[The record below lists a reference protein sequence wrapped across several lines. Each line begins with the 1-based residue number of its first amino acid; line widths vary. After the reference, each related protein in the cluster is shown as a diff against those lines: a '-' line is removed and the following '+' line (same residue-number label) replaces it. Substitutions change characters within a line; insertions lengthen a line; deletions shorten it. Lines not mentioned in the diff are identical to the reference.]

1 MIELIGFEKE
11 YSDLLKRYKSNN
23 LPNSI
28 LIHGL
33 SGIGKRT
40 FLNKL
45 VKNILNIE
53 FKDSNLN
60 HHLNLFKNNTH
71 PNIKIIEKEND
82 SKTGKIKSNITID
95 QIRRLKTFL
104 NSTTTIQNS
113 SKIVIVDSADYLNI
127 SSANSMLK
135 ILEEP
140 KENSYIFLISNQ
152 ISLLL
157 PTIRSRCL
165 KIKFN
170 THNLSNFTNIIKDK
184 IDEISN
190 EEINFYFELTYGSP
204 GTTILYY
211 NNDFLDIFQLSIKC
225 LLSSDLD
232 DNKINLSNILS
243 KLSNDEFNNYLS
255 MLKFI
260 LIFANRLKLNRDYK
274 SLVNIPNYLELES
287 LSANLTKKNLIDR
300 FDYLTNKQKELFSLN
315 LDKKI
320 FILNF
325 LTPIK

>member
-53 FKDSNLN
+53 FKDNN
-60 HHLNLFKNNTH
+60 VDHHLNLFKNNTH
-71 PNIKIIEKEND
+71 PNIKIIEKEID
-82 SKTGKIKSNITID
+82 SKTGKIKSNITIE

-140 KENSYIFLISNQ
+140 KENTYIFLISNQ

-170 THNLSNFTNIIKDK
+170 THNLTNFTNIIKDN

-225 LLSSDLD
+225 LLSNDLD
-232 DNKINLSNILS
+232 DDKINLSNILS
-243 KLSNDEFNNYLS
+243 KLTNDEFNNYLS

-260 LIFANRLKLNRDYK
+260 LIVANKLKVNRDDK
-274 SLVNIPNYLELES
+274 SLVNMPNYLELES
-287 LSANLTKKNLIDR
+287 LSTNLTKKNLIDR
-300 FDYLTNKQKELFSLN
+300 FDYLTNNQKELFSLN

-325 LTPIK
+325 LTQ

>member
-45 VKNILNIE
+45 VKNIINIE
-53 FKDSNLN
+53 FKDNN
-60 HHLNLFKNNTH
+60 VDHHLNLFKNNTH
-71 PNIKIIEKEND
+71 PNIKIIEKEID

-104 NSTTTIQNS
+104 NSTSIIQNS

-127 SSANSMLK
+127 NSANSMLK

-140 KENSYIFLISNQ
+140 KENTYIFLLSNQ

-170 THNLSNFTNIIKDK
+170 THNLTNFTNIIKDN

-225 LLSSDLD
+225 LLSNDLD
-232 DNKINLSNILS
+232 DDKINLSNILS
-243 KLSNDEFNNYLS
+243 KLTNDEFNNYLS

-260 LIFANRLKLNRDYK
+260 LIVANKLKVNRDDK
-274 SLVNIPNYLELES
+274 SLVNMPNYLELES

-300 FDYLTNKQKELFSLN
+300 FDYLTNNQKELFSLN

-325 LTPIK
+325 LTQ

>member
-45 VKNILNIE
+45 VKNIINIE
-53 FKDSNLN
+53 FKDSNLD

-71 PNIKIIEKEND
+71 PNIKIIEKEID
-82 SKTGKIKSNITID
+82 SKTGKIKTNITID

-104 NSTTTIQNS
+104 NSTSIIQNS
-113 SKIVIVDSADYLNI
+113 SKIVIIDSADYLNI

-140 KENSYIFLISNQ
+140 KENTYIFLISNQ

-170 THNLSNFTNIIKDK
+170 THNLTNFTNIIKDN

-225 LLSSDLD
+225 LLSNDLD
-232 DNKINLSNILS
+232 DDKINLSNILS
-243 KLSNDEFNNYLS
+243 KLTNDEFNNYLS

-260 LIFANRLKLNRDYK
+260 LIVANKLKVNRDDK
-274 SLVNIPNYLELES
+274 SLVNMPNYLELES
-287 LSANLTKKNLIDR
+287 LSTNLTKKNLIDR
-300 FDYLTNKQKELFSLN
+300 FDYLTNNQKELFSLN

-325 LTPIK
+325 LTQ

>member
-11 YSDLLKRYKSNN
+11 YNDLLKRYKSNN

-53 FKDSNLN
+53 FKDNNLD

-71 PNIKIIEKEND
+71 PNIKIIEKEID

-104 NSTTTIQNS
+104 NSTSIMQNS

-135 ILEEP
+135 ILEESN
-140 KENSYIFLISNQ
+140 ESTYIFLISNQ

-170 THNLSNFTNIIKDK
+170 AHNLTNFTKIIKNNIDK
-184 IDEISN
+184 ISN

-204 GTTILYY
+204 GTAILYY

-225 LLSSDLD
+225 LLSNDLD
-232 DNKINLSNILS
+232 DDKINLSNILS
-243 KLSNDEFNNYLS
+243 KLTNDEFNNYLS

-260 LIFANRLKLNRDYK
+260 LIVANKLKVNRDDK
-274 SLVNIPNYLELES
+274 SLVNMPNYLELES
-287 LSANLTKKNLIDR
+287 LSTNLTKKNLIDR
-300 FDYLTNKQKELFSLN
+300 FDYLTNNQKELFTLN

-325 LTPIK
+325 LTQ

>member
-11 YSDLLKRYKSNN
+11 FSDLLKRYKSNN

-33 SGIGKRT
+33 NGIGKRT

-45 VKNILNIE
+45 VKNIINIE
-53 FKDSNLN
+53 FKDSNLD

-71 PNIKIIEKEND
+71 PNIKIIEKEID

-104 NSTTTIQNS
+104 NSTITIQNS

-127 SSANSMLK
+127 SSSNSMLK

-140 KENSYIFLISNQ
+140 KENTYIFLISNQ

-170 THNLSNFTNIIKDK
+170 THNLTNFTNIIKDN
-184 IDEISN
+184 INEISN

-204 GTTILYY
+204 GNTILYY

-225 LLSSDLD
+225 LLSNDLD
-232 DNKINLSNILS
+232 DDKINLSNILS
-243 KLSNDEFNNYLS
+243 KLTNDEFNNYLS

-260 LIFANRLKLNRDYK
+260 LILANKLKVNRDDK
-274 SLVNIPNYLELES
+274 SLINMPNYLQLES
-287 LSANLTKKNLIDR
+287 LSTNLTKKNLIDR
-300 FDYLTNKQKELFSLN
+300 FDYLTNNQKELLSLN

-325 LTPIK
+325 LTQ

>member
-28 LIHGL
+28 IIHGL

-45 VKNILNIE
+45 VKNIINIE
-53 FKDSNLN
+53 FKDSNLE

-71 PNIKIIEKEND
+71 PNIKIIEKEID
-82 SKTGKIKSNITID
+82 SKTGKIKSNITIE

-140 KENSYIFLISNQ
+140 KENTYIFLISNQ

-170 THNLSNFTNIIKDK
+170 THNLTNFTDIINDN

-225 LLSSDLD
+225 LLSNDLD
-232 DNKINLSNILS
+232 DHKINLSNILS
-243 KLSNDEFNNYLS
+243 KLTNDEFNNYLS

-260 LIFANRLKLNRDYK
+260 LIVANKLKVNRDDK
-274 SLVNIPNYLELES
+274 SLINMPNYLELES
-287 LSANLTKKNLIDR
+287 LSTNLTKKNLIDR
-300 FDYLTNKQKELFSLN
+300 FDYLTNNQKELFSLN

-325 LTPIK
+325 LTQ

>member
-11 YSDLLKRYKSNN
+11 YSDLLHRYKSNN

-53 FKDSNLN
+53 FKDSNLD

-71 PNIKIIEKEND
+71 PNIKIIEKETD
-82 SKTGKIKSNITID
+82 SKTGKIKNNITID
-95 QIRRLKTFL
+95 QIRKLKTFL
-104 NSTTTIQNS
+104 NSTSIIQNS
-113 SKIVIVDSADYLNI
+113 SKIVIIDSADYLNI

-140 KENSYIFLISNQ
+140 KENTYIFLISNQ

-170 THNLSNFTNIIKDK
+170 THNLTNFTNIIKDN

-225 LLSSDLD
+225 LLSNELD
-232 DNKINLSNILS
+232 DNKINLSNLLS
-243 KLSNDEFNNYLS
+243 KLTNDEFNNYLS

-260 LIFANRLKLNRDYK
+260 LIVANRLKINRDDK
-274 SLVNIPNYLELES
+274 SLVNMPNYLELEL

-300 FDYLTNKQKELFSLN
+300 FYYLTNNQKELFSLN
-315 LDKKI
+315 LDKKL

-325 LTPIK
+325 LTQ

>member
-11 YSDLLKRYKSNN
+11 YIDLLNRYEKNN

-53 FKDSNLN
+53 FKDNNLD

-71 PNIKIIEKEND
+71 PNIKIIEKEID

-104 NSTTTIQNS
+104 NSTSIIQNS
-113 SKIVIVDSADYLNI
+113 SKIVIIDSADYLNI

-140 KENSYIFLISNQ
+140 KENTYIFLISNQ

-170 THNLSNFTNIIKDK
+170 THNLTNFTKIIKNN

-225 LLSSDLD
+225 LLSNDLD
-232 DNKINLSNILS
+232 DDKINLSNILS
-243 KLSNDEFNNYLS
+243 KLTNDEFNNYLS

-260 LIFANRLKLNRDYK
+260 LIVANKLKVNRDDK
-274 SLVNIPNYLELES
+274 SLINIPNYLELES
-287 LSANLTKKNLIDR
+287 LSTNLTKKNLIDR
-300 FDYLTNKQKELFSLN
+300 FDYLTNNQKELFSLN

-325 LTPIK
+325 LTQ

>member
-53 FKDSNLN
+53 FKDSNLD

-71 PNIKIIEKEND
+71 PNIKIIEKEID

-104 NSTTTIQNS
+104 NSTSIIQNS
-113 SKIVIVDSADYLNI
+113 SKIVIIDSADYLNI

-140 KENSYIFLISNQ
+140 KENTYIFLISNQ

-170 THNLSNFTNIIKDK
+170 THNLTNFTNIIKDN

-225 LLSSDLD
+225 LLSNDLD
-232 DNKINLSNILS
+232 DDKINLSNILS
-243 KLSNDEFNNYLS
+243 KLTNDEFNNYLS

-260 LIFANRLKLNRDYK
+260 LIVANKLKVNRDDK
-274 SLVNIPNYLELES
+274 SLVNMPNYLELES
-287 LSANLTKKNLIDR
+287 LSANLTQKNLIDR
-300 FDYLTNKQKELFSLN
+300 FDYLTNNQKELFSLN

-325 LTPIK
+325 LTQ

>member
-11 YSDLLKRYKSNN
+11 YNDLLNRYESNN

-45 VKNILNIE
+45 VKNIINIE
-53 FKDSNLN
+53 FKDNN
-60 HHLNLFKNNTH
+60 VDHHLNLFKNNTH
-71 PNIKIIEKEND
+71 PNIKIIEKEID
-82 SKTGKIKSNITID
+82 SKTGKIKTNITID

-104 NSTTTIQNS
+104 NSTSIIQNS
-113 SKIVIVDSADYLNI
+113 SKIVIIDSADYLNI

-140 KENSYIFLISNQ
+140 KENTYIFLISNQ

-170 THNLSNFTNIIKDK
+170 THNLTNFTNIIKDN

-225 LLSSDLD
+225 LLSNDLD
-232 DNKINLSNILS
+232 DDKINLSNILS
-243 KLSNDEFNNYLS
+243 KLTNDEFNNYLS

-260 LIFANRLKLNRDYK
+260 LIVANKLKVNRDDK
-274 SLVNIPNYLELES
+274 SLINIPNYLELES
-287 LSANLTKKNLIDR
+287 LSTNLTKKNLIDR
-300 FDYLTNKQKELFSLN
+300 FDYLTNNQKELFSLN

-325 LTPIK
+325 LTQ

>member
-1 MIELIGFEKE
+1 MVKLIGFEKE
-11 YSDLLKRYKSNN
+11 YSDLVNRYKSNN

-53 FKDSNLN
+53 FKDNNLD

-71 PNIKIIEKEND
+71 PNIKIIEKEID

-104 NSTTTIQNS
+104 NSTSIMQNS

-127 SSANSMLK
+127 NSANSMLK

-140 KENSYIFLISNQ
+140 KENTYIFLISNQ

-170 THNLSNFTNIIKDK
+170 THHLTNFTNIIKDQ

-225 LLSSDLD
+225 LLSNDLD
-232 DNKINLSNILS
+232 DDKINLSNTLS
-243 KLSNDEFNNYLS
+243 KLNNDEFNNYLS

-260 LIFANRLKLNRDYK
+260 LIVANKLKVNRDDK
-274 SLVNIPNYLELES
+274 SLVNMPNYLQLES
-287 LSANLTKKNLIDR
+287 LSANLTQKNLIDR
-300 FDYLTNKQKELFSLN
+300 FDYLTNNQKELFSLN

-325 LTPIK
+325 LTQ

>member
-45 VKNILNIE
+45 VKNIINIE
-53 FKDSNLN
+53 FKDSNLD

-71 PNIKIIEKEND
+71 PNIKIIEKEID
-82 SKTGKIKSNITID
+82 SKTGKIKTNITID

-104 NSTTTIQNS
+104 NSTSIIQNS
-113 SKIVIVDSADYLNI
+113 SKIVIIDSADYLNI

-140 KENSYIFLISNQ
+140 KENTYIFLISNQ

-170 THNLSNFTNIIKDK
+170 THNLTNFTNIIKDN

-225 LLSSDLD
+225 LLSNDLD
-232 DNKINLSNILS
+232 DDKINLSNILS
-243 KLSNDEFNNYLS
+243 KLTNDEFNNYLS

-260 LIFANRLKLNRDYK
+260 LIVANKLKVNRDDK
-274 SLVNIPNYLELES
+274 SLINMPNYLELES
-287 LSANLTKKNLIDR
+287 LSTNLTKKNLIDR
-300 FDYLTNKQKELFSLN
+300 FDYLTNNQKELFSLN

-325 LTPIK
+325 LTQ

>member
-11 YSDLLKRYKSNN
+11 YRDLLNRYESNN

-53 FKDSNLN
+53 FKDNN
-60 HHLNLFKNNTH
+60 VDHHLNLFKNNTH
-71 PNIKIIEKEND
+71 PNIKIIEKEID
-82 SKTGKIKSNITID
+82 SKTGKIKTNITID

-104 NSTTTIQNS
+104 NSTSIIQNS
-113 SKIVIVDSADYLNI
+113 SKIVIIDSADYLNI

-140 KENSYIFLISNQ
+140 KENTYIFLISNQ

-170 THNLSNFTNIIKDK
+170 THNLTNFTNIIKDN

-225 LLSSDLD
+225 LLSNDLD
-232 DNKINLSNILS
+232 DDKINLSNILS
-243 KLSNDEFNNYLS
+243 KLTNDEFNNYLS

-260 LIFANRLKLNRDYK
+260 LIVANKLKVNRDDK
-274 SLVNIPNYLELES
+274 SLVNMPNYLELES
-287 LSANLTKKNLIDR
+287 LSTNLTKKNLIDR
-300 FDYLTNKQKELFSLN
+300 FDYLTNNQKELFSLN

-325 LTPIK
+325 LTQ

>member
-45 VKNILNIE
+45 VKNIINIE
-53 FKDSNLN
+53 FKDSNVD

-71 PNIKIIEKEND
+71 PNIKIIEKEID
-82 SKTGKIKSNITID
+82 SKTGKIKTNITID

-104 NSTTTIQNS
+104 NSTSIIQNS
-113 SKIVIVDSADYLNI
+113 SKIVIIDSADYLNI

-140 KENSYIFLISNQ
+140 KENTYIFLISNQ

-170 THNLSNFTNIIKDK
+170 THNLTNFTNIIKNN

-225 LLSSDLD
+225 LLSNDLD
-232 DNKINLSNILS
+232 DDKINLSNILS
-243 KLSNDEFNNYLS
+243 KLTNDEFNNYLS

-260 LIFANRLKLNRDYK
+260 LIVANKLKVNRDDK
-274 SLVNIPNYLELES
+274 SLVNMPNYLELES
-287 LSANLTKKNLIDR
+287 LSTNLTKKNLIDR
-300 FDYLTNKQKELFSLN
+300 FDYLTNNQKELFSLN

-325 LTPIK
+325 LTQ

>member
-11 YSDLLKRYKSNN
+11 YRDLLNRYETNN

-45 VKNILNIE
+45 VKNIINIE
-53 FKDSNLN
+53 FKDNN
-60 HHLNLFKNNTH
+60 VDHHLNLFKNNTH
-71 PNIKIIEKEND
+71 PNIKIIEKEID
-82 SKTGKIKSNITID
+82 SKTGKIKTNITID

-104 NSTTTIQNS
+104 NSTSIIQNS
-113 SKIVIVDSADYLNI
+113 SKIVIIDSADYLNI

-140 KENSYIFLISNQ
+140 KENTFIFLISNQ

-170 THNLSNFTNIIKDK
+170 THNLTNFTNIIKNN

-225 LLSSDLD
+225 LLSNDLD
-232 DNKINLSNILS
+232 DDKINLSNILS
-243 KLSNDEFNNYLS
+243 KLTNDEFNNYLS

-260 LIFANRLKLNRDYK
+260 LIVANKLKVNRDNK
-274 SLVNIPNYLELES
+274 SLANMPNYLELES

-300 FDYLTNKQKELFSLN
+300 FDYLTNNQKELFSLN

-325 LTPIK
+325 LTQ

>member
-11 YSDLLKRYKSNN
+11 YSDLLKRYKLNN

-45 VKNILNIE
+45 VKNIINIE
-53 FKDSNLN
+53 FKDSNLD

-71 PNIKIIEKEND
+71 PNIKIIEKEID
-82 SKTGKIKSNITID
+82 SKTGKIKSNITIE

-113 SKIVIVDSADYLNI
+113 SKIVIVDTADYLNI

-140 KENSYIFLISNQ
+140 KENTYIFLISNQ

-170 THNLSNFTNIIKDK
+170 THNLTNFTNIIKDK
-184 IDEISN
+184 INEISN

-225 LLSSDLD
+225 LLSNDLD

-243 KLSNDEFNNYLS
+243 KLTNDEFNNYLS

-260 LIFANRLKLNRDYK
+260 LIVANKLKVNRDDK
-274 SLVNIPNYLELES
+274 SLVNMPNYLELES

-300 FDYLTNKQKELFSLN
+300 FDYLTNNQKELFSLN

-325 LTPIK
+325 LTQ

>member
-11 YSDLLKRYKSNN
+11 YNDLLNRYESNN

-45 VKNILNIE
+45 VKNIINIE
-53 FKDSNLN
+53 FKDNN
-60 HHLNLFKNNTH
+60 FDHHLNLFKNNTH
-71 PNIKIIEKEND
+71 PNIKIIEKEID
-82 SKTGKIKSNITID
+82 SKTGKIKTNITID

-104 NSTTTIQNS
+104 NSTSIIQNS
-113 SKIVIVDSADYLNI
+113 SKIVIIDSADYLNI

-140 KENSYIFLISNQ
+140 KENTYIFLISNQ

-170 THNLSNFTNIIKDK
+170 THNLTNFTNIIKNN

-225 LLSSDLD
+225 LLSNDLD
-232 DNKINLSNILS
+232 DDKINLSNILS
-243 KLSNDEFNNYLS
+243 KLTNDEFNNYLS

-260 LIFANRLKLNRDYK
+260 LIVANKLKVNRDDK
-274 SLVNIPNYLELES
+274 SLVNMPNYLELES
-287 LSANLTKKNLIDR
+287 LSTNLTKKNLIDR
-300 FDYLTNKQKELFSLN
+300 FDYLTNNQKELFSLN

-325 LTPIK
+325 LTQ

>member
-1 MIELIGFEKE
+1 MFELIGFEKE
-11 YSDLLKRYKSNN
+11 YKDLLKRYKSNN

-53 FKDSNLN
+53 FKDNN
-60 HHLNLFKNNTH
+60 VDHHLNLFKNNTH
-71 PNIKIIEKEND
+71 PNIKIIEKEIDN
-82 SKTGKIKSNITID
+82 KTGKIKSNITID
-95 QIRRLKTFL
+95 QIRKLKIFL
-104 NSTTTIQNS
+104 NSTSTMQNS

-140 KENSYIFLISNQ
+140 KDNTYIFLISNQ

-170 THNLSNFTNIIKDK
+170 AHNLTNFTNIIKNN
-184 IDEISN
+184 IDGISN
-190 EEINFYFELTYGSP
+190 EEINFYFELTYGSS
-204 GTTILYY
+204 GTAILYY

-225 LLSSDLD
+225 LLSNDLD
-232 DNKINLSNILS
+232 DDKINLSNILS
-243 KLSNDEFNNYLS
+243 KLTNDEFNNYLS

-260 LIFANRLKLNRDYK
+260 LIVANKLKVKRDDK
-274 SLVNIPNYLELES
+274 SLVNMPNYLELES
-287 LSANLTKKNLIDR
+287 LSANLTQKNLIDR
-300 FDYLTNKQKELFSLN
+300 FDYLTNNQKELYSLN

-325 LTPIK
+325 LTQ

>member
-45 VKNILNIE
+45 VKNIINIE
-53 FKDSNLN
+53 FKDNN
-60 HHLNLFKNNTH
+60 VDHHLNLFKNNTH
-71 PNIKIIEKEND
+71 PNIKIIEKEID
-82 SKTGKIKSNITID
+82 SKTGKIKTNITID

-104 NSTTTIQNS
+104 NSTSIIQNS
-113 SKIVIVDSADYLNI
+113 SKIVIIDSADYLNI

-140 KENSYIFLISNQ
+140 KENTYIFLISNQ

-170 THNLSNFTNIIKDK
+170 THNLTNFTNIIKNN

-225 LLSSDLD
+225 LLSNDLD
-232 DNKINLSNILS
+232 DDKINLSNILS
-243 KLSNDEFNNYLS
+243 KLTNDEFNNYLS

-260 LIFANRLKLNRDYK
+260 LIVANKLKVNRDDK
-274 SLVNIPNYLELES
+274 SLVNMPNYLELES
-287 LSANLTKKNLIDR
+287 LSTNLTKKNLIDR
-300 FDYLTNKQKELFSLN
+300 FDYLTNNQKELFSLN

-325 LTPIK
+325 LTQ

>member
-1 MIELIGFEKE
+1 MIDLIGFEKE

-53 FKDSNLN
+53 FKDNNLD

-71 PNIKIIEKEND
+71 PNIKIIEKEID

-104 NSTTTIQNS
+104 NSTSIIQNS
-113 SKIVIVDSADYLNI
+113 SKIVIIDSADYLNI

-140 KENSYIFLISNQ
+140 KENTYIFLISNQ

-170 THNLSNFTNIIKDK
+170 THNLTNFTNIIKDN

-225 LLSSDLD
+225 LLSNDLD
-232 DNKINLSNILS
+232 DDKINLSNILS
-243 KLSNDEFNNYLS
+243 KLTNDEFNNYLS

-260 LIFANRLKLNRDYK
+260 LIVANKLKVNRDDK
-274 SLVNIPNYLELES
+274 SLVNMPNYLELES
-287 LSANLTKKNLIDR
+287 LSTNLTKKNLIDR
-300 FDYLTNKQKELFSLN
+300 FDYLTNNQKELFSLN

-325 LTPIK
+325 LTQ

>member
-11 YSDLLKRYKSNN
+11 YRDILNRYESNN

-45 VKNILNIE
+45 VKNIINIE
-53 FKDSNLN
+53 FKDNN
-60 HHLNLFKNNTH
+60 VDHHLNLFKNNTH
-71 PNIKIIEKEND
+71 PNIKIIEKEID
-82 SKTGKIKSNITID
+82 SKTGKIKTNITID
-95 QIRRLKTFL
+95 QIRKLKTFL
-104 NSTTTIQNS
+104 NSTSVIQNS
-113 SKIVIVDSADYLNI
+113 SKIVIIDSADYLNI
-127 SSANSMLK
+127 SSANSILK

-140 KENSYIFLISNQ
+140 KENTYIFLISSQ

-170 THNLSNFTNIIKDK
+170 THNLTNFTNIIKNN

-211 NNDFLDIFQLSIKC
+211 DNDFLDIFQLSIKC
-225 LLSSDLD
+225 LLSNDLD
-232 DNKINLSNILS
+232 DDKINLSNILS
-243 KLSNDEFNNYLS
+243 KLTNDEFNNYLS

-260 LIFANRLKLNRDYK
+260 LIVANKLKVNRYDK
-274 SLVNIPNYLELES
+274 SLINIPNYLELES
-287 LSANLTKKNLIDR
+287 LSNNLTKKNLIDR
-300 FDYLTNKQKELFSLN
+300 FDYLINNQKDLFSLN

-325 LTPIK
+325 LTQ

>member
-53 FKDSNLN
+53 FKDNNLD

-71 PNIKIIEKEND
+71 PNIKIIEKEID
-82 SKTGKIKSNITID
+82 SKTGKIKSNITIE

-140 KENSYIFLISNQ
+140 KENTYIFLISNQ

-170 THNLSNFTNIIKDK
+170 THNLTNFTNIIKNN

-204 GTTILYY
+204 GNTILYY

-225 LLSSDLD
+225 LLSNDLD
-232 DNKINLSNILS
+232 DDKINLSNILS
-243 KLSNDEFNNYLS
+243 KLTNDEFNNYLS

-260 LIFANRLKLNRDYK
+260 LIVANKLKVNRDDK
-274 SLVNIPNYLELES
+274 SLINMPNYLELES
-287 LSANLTKKNLIDR
+287 LSTNLTKKNLIDR
-300 FDYLTNKQKELFSLN
+300 FDYLTNNQKELFSLN

-325 LTPIK
+325 LTQ

>member
-1 MIELIGFEKE
+1 
-11 YSDLLKRYKSNN
+11 
-23 LPNSI
+23 
-28 LIHGL
+28 
-33 SGIGKRT
+33 
-40 FLNKL
+40 
-45 VKNILNIE
+45 
-53 FKDSNLN
+53 
-60 HHLNLFKNNTH
+60 
-71 PNIKIIEKEND
+71 
-82 SKTGKIKSNITID
+82 
-95 QIRRLKTFL
+95 
-104 NSTTTIQNS
+104 
-113 SKIVIVDSADYLNI
+113 
-127 SSANSMLK
+127 MLK

-140 KENSYIFLISNQ
+140 KENTYIFLISNQ

-170 THNLSNFTNIIKDK
+170 THNLTNFTNIIKNY

-225 LLSSDLD
+225 LLSNDLD
-232 DNKINLSNILS
+232 DDKINLSNILS
-243 KLSNDEFNNYLS
+243 KLTNDEFNNYLS

-260 LIFANRLKLNRDYK
+260 LIVANKLKVNRDDK
-274 SLVNIPNYLELES
+274 SLVNMPNYLELES
-287 LSANLTKKNLIDR
+287 LSANLTQKNLIDR
-300 FDYLTNKQKELFSLN
+300 FDYLTNNQKELFSLN

-325 LTPIK
+325 LTQ

>member
-1 MIELIGFEKE
+1 MVKLIGFEKE
-11 YSDLLKRYKSNN
+11 YRDLLNRYKSNN

-40 FLNKL
+40 LLNKF
-45 VKNILNIE
+45 VKDILYYE
-53 FKDSNLN
+53 FKENNFN

-71 PNIKIIEKEND
+71 PNVKIIEKEID
-82 SKTGKIKSNITID
+82 SKTGKIKTNITID

-104 NSTTTIQNS
+104 NSTSIIQNS
-113 SKIVIVDSADYLNI
+113 SKIMIVDSADDLNI

-140 KENSYIFLISNQ
+140 KENTYIFLISNQ

-165 KIKFN
+165 KIKLN
-170 THNLSNFTNIIKDK
+170 SHNLINFTNIIKDN
-184 IDEISN
+184 IDEVSS

-225 LLSSDLD
+225 LLSNDLD
-232 DNKINLSNILS
+232 DDKINLSNILS
-243 KLSNDEFNNYLS
+243 KLTNDEFSNYLS

-260 LIFANRLKLNRDYK
+260 LIFANKIKVNRNDK
-274 SLVNIPNYLELES
+274 SLINMPNYQELET
-287 LSANLTKKNLIDR
+287 LSTNLTKKNLIDR
-300 FDYLTNKQKELFSLN
+300 FDYLTNNQKELFSLN

-325 LTPIK
+325 LTQ

>member
-45 VKNILNIE
+45 VKNIINIE
-53 FKDSNLN
+53 FKDNN
-60 HHLNLFKNNTH
+60 VDHHLNLFKNNTH
-71 PNIKIIEKEND
+71 PNIKIIEKEID

-104 NSTTTIQNS
+104 NSTSIIQNS

-140 KENSYIFLISNQ
+140 KENTYIFLISNQ

-170 THNLSNFTNIIKDK
+170 THNLTNFTNIIKNN

-225 LLSSDLD
+225 LLSNDLD
-232 DNKINLSNILS
+232 DDKINLSNILS
-243 KLSNDEFNNYLS
+243 KLTNDEFNNYLS

-260 LIFANRLKLNRDYK
+260 LIVANKLKVNRDDK
-274 SLVNIPNYLELES
+274 SLVNMPNYLELES

-300 FDYLTNKQKELFSLN
+300 FDYLTNNQKELFSLN

-325 LTPIK
+325 LTQ

>member
-11 YSDLLKRYKSNN
+11 YNDLLNRYESNN

-53 FKDSNLN
+53 FKDNN
-60 HHLNLFKNNTH
+60 IDHHLNLFKNNTH
-71 PNIKIIEKEND
+71 PNIKIIEKEID
-82 SKTGKIKSNITID
+82 SKTGKIKSNITIE

-104 NSTTTIQNS
+104 NSTSIIQNS
-113 SKIVIVDSADYLNI
+113 SKIVIIDSADYLNI

-140 KENSYIFLISNQ
+140 KENTYIFLISNQ

-170 THNLSNFTNIIKDK
+170 THNLTNFTNIIKNN

-204 GTTILYY
+204 GTTIQYY

-225 LLSSDLD
+225 LLSNDLD
-232 DNKINLSNILS
+232 DDKINLSNILS
-243 KLSNDEFNNYLS
+243 KLTNDEFNNYLS

-260 LIFANRLKLNRDYK
+260 LIVANKLKVNRDDK
-274 SLVNIPNYLELES
+274 SLINIPNYLELES
-287 LSANLTKKNLIDR
+287 LSTNLTKKNLIDR
-300 FDYLTNKQKELFSLN
+300 FDYLTNNQKELFSLN

-325 LTPIK
+325 LTQ

>member
-33 SGIGKRT
+33 NGIGKRT

-53 FKDSNLN
+53 FKDNN
-60 HHLNLFKNNTH
+60 VDHHLNLFKNNTH
-71 PNIKIIEKEND
+71 PNIKIIEKEID
-82 SKTGKIKSNITID
+82 SKTGKIKTNITID

-104 NSTTTIQNS
+104 NSTSIIQNS
-113 SKIVIVDSADYLNI
+113 SKIVIIDSADYLNI

-140 KENSYIFLISNQ
+140 KENTYIFLISNQ

-170 THNLSNFTNIIKDK
+170 THNLTNFTKIIKNN

-225 LLSSDLD
+225 LLSNDLD
-232 DNKINLSNILS
+232 DDKINLSNILS
-243 KLSNDEFNNYLS
+243 KLTNDEFNNYLS

-260 LIFANRLKLNRDYK
+260 LIVANKLKVNRDDK
-274 SLVNIPNYLELES
+274 SLINIPNYLELES
-287 LSANLTKKNLIDR
+287 LSTNLTKKNLIDR
-300 FDYLTNKQKELFSLN
+300 FDYLTNNQKELFSLN

-325 LTPIK
+325 LTQ

>member
-11 YSDLLKRYKSNN
+11 YSDLLNRYESNN

-45 VKNILNIE
+45 VKNIINIE
-53 FKDSNLN
+53 FKDNN
-60 HHLNLFKNNTH
+60 VDHHLNLFKNNTH
-71 PNIKIIEKEND
+71 PNIKIIEKEID
-82 SKTGKIKSNITID
+82 SKTGKIKTNITID

-104 NSTTTIQNS
+104 NSTSIIQNS
-113 SKIVIVDSADYLNI
+113 SKIVIIDSADYLNI

-140 KENSYIFLISNQ
+140 KENTYIFLISNQ

-170 THNLSNFTNIIKDK
+170 THNLTNFTNIIKNN

-225 LLSSDLD
+225 LLSNDLD
-232 DNKINLSNILS
+232 DDKINLSNILS
-243 KLSNDEFNNYLS
+243 KLTNDEFNNYLS

-260 LIFANRLKLNRDYK
+260 LIVANKLKVNRDDK
-274 SLVNIPNYLELES
+274 SLVNMPNYLELES

-300 FDYLTNKQKELFSLN
+300 FDYLTNNQKELFSLN

-325 LTPIK
+325 LTQ

>member
-11 YSDLLKRYKSNN
+11 YNDLLNRYESNN

-45 VKNILNIE
+45 VKNIINIE
-53 FKDSNLN
+53 FKDNN
-60 HHLNLFKNNTH
+60 VDHHLNLFKNNTH
-71 PNIKIIEKEND
+71 PNIKIIEKEIDN
-82 SKTGKIKSNITID
+82 KTGKIKTNITID

-104 NSTTTIQNS
+104 NSTSIIQNS
-113 SKIVIVDSADYLNI
+113 SKIVIIDSADYLNI

-140 KENSYIFLISNQ
+140 KENTYIFLISNQ

-170 THNLSNFTNIIKDK
+170 THNLTNFTNIIKDN
-184 IDEISN
+184 IDGISN

-225 LLSSDLD
+225 LLSNDLD
-232 DNKINLSNILS
+232 DDKINLSNILS
-243 KLSNDEFNNYLS
+243 KLTNDEFNNYLS

-260 LIFANRLKLNRDYK
+260 LIVANKLKVNRDDK
-274 SLVNIPNYLELES
+274 SLVNMPNYLELES
-287 LSANLTKKNLIDR
+287 LSTNLTKKNLIDR
-300 FDYLTNKQKELFSLN
+300 FDYLTNNQKELFSLN
-315 LDKKI
+315 LDKKV

-325 LTPIK
+325 LTQ

>member
-1 MIELIGFEKE
+1 MVKLIGFEKE
-11 YSDLLKRYKSNN
+11 YSDLVNRYKSNN

-28 LIHGL
+28 IIHGL

-53 FKDSNLN
+53 FKDNN
-60 HHLNLFKNNTH
+60 IDHHLNLFKNNTH
-71 PNIKIIEKEND
+71 PNIKIIEKEID

-104 NSTTTIQNS
+104 NSTTIIQNS
-113 SKIVIVDSADYLNI
+113 SKIVIVDTADYLNI

-140 KENSYIFLISNQ
+140 KENTYIFLISNQ

-170 THNLSNFTNIIKDK
+170 THNLISFTNIIKDQ

-211 NNDFLDIFQLSIKC
+211 NNDFFDIFQLSIKC
-225 LLSSDLD
+225 LLSNDLD
-232 DNKINLSNILS
+232 GDKINLSNILS
-243 KLSNDEFNNYLS
+243 KLTNDEFSNYIS

-260 LIFANRLKLNRDYK
+260 LIVANRLKANKDDK
-274 SLVNIPNYLELES
+274 SFINMPNYLELES
-287 LSANLTKKNLIDR
+287 LSTNLTKKNLIDR
-300 FDYLTNKQKELFSLN
+300 FDYLTNNQKDLFSLN

-325 LTPIK
+325 LTQ

>member
-53 FKDSNLN
+53 FKDNN
-60 HHLNLFKNNTH
+60 VDHHLNLFKNNTH
-71 PNIKIIEKEND
+71 PNIKIIEKEID

-104 NSTTTIQNS
+104 NSTSIIQNS

-140 KENSYIFLISNQ
+140 KENTYIFLISNQ

-170 THNLSNFTNIIKDK
+170 THNLTNFTNIIKNN

-225 LLSSDLD
+225 LLSNDLD
-232 DNKINLSNILS
+232 DDKINLSNILS
-243 KLSNDEFNNYLS
+243 KLTNDEFNNYLS

-260 LIFANRLKLNRDYK
+260 LIVANKLKVNRDDK
-274 SLVNIPNYLELES
+274 SLVNMPNYLELES
-287 LSANLTKKNLIDR
+287 LSTNLTKKNLIDR
-300 FDYLTNKQKELFSLN
+300 FDYLTNNQKELFSLN

-325 LTPIK
+325 LTQ

>member
-11 YSDLLKRYKSNN
+11 YSDLLNRYKSNN

-33 SGIGKRT
+33 SGIGKRI
-40 FLNKL
+40 FLNKFI
-45 VKNILNIE
+45 KDILNYE
-53 FKDSNLN
+53 FKDNN
-60 HHLNLFKNNTH
+60 FDHHLNLFKNNTH
-71 PNIKIIEKEND
+71 PNIKIIEKEIDN
-82 SKTGKIKSNITID
+82 KTGKIKSNITID
-95 QIRRLKTFL
+95 QIRKLKSFL
-104 NSTTTIQNS
+104 NSTSLIQHS
-113 SKIVIVDSADYLNI
+113 SKLVIVDSADHFNI
-127 SSANSMLK
+127 SSANSILK

-140 KENSYIFLISNQ
+140 KENTYIFLISNQ

-165 KIKFN
+165 KIKLN
-170 THNLSNFTNIIKDK
+170 GHNLTNFTNIIKDN
-184 IDEISN
+184 IDEIST

-225 LLSSDLD
+225 LLSNELD
-232 DNKINLSNILS
+232 DDKINLSNILS
-243 KLSNDEFNNYLS
+243 KLTNDEFSNYLS

-260 LIFANRLKLNRDYK
+260 LIVANKMKVSRNDKRLINL
-274 SLVNIPNYLELES
+274 PNYLEFET
-287 LSANLTKKNLIDR
+287 LSTNLTKKNLIDR
-300 FDYLTNKQKELFSLN
+300 FDYLTNNQKELFSLN

-325 LTPIK
+325 LTQ

>member
-45 VKNILNIE
+45 VKNIINIE
-53 FKDSNLN
+53 FKDNN
-60 HHLNLFKNNTH
+60 VDHHLNLFKNNTH
-71 PNIKIIEKEND
+71 PNIKIIEKEID

-104 NSTTTIQNS
+104 NSTSIIQNS

-140 KENSYIFLISNQ
+140 KENTYIFLISNQ

-170 THNLSNFTNIIKDK
+170 THNLTNFTNIIKDN

-225 LLSSDLD
+225 LLSNDLD
-232 DNKINLSNILS
+232 DDKINLSNILS
-243 KLSNDEFNNYLS
+243 KLTNDEFNNYLS

-260 LIFANRLKLNRDYK
+260 LIVANKLKVNRDDK
-274 SLVNIPNYLELES
+274 SLVNMPNYLELES
-287 LSANLTKKNLIDR
+287 LSTNLTKKNLIDR
-300 FDYLTNKQKELFSLN
+300 FDYLTNNQKELFSLN

-325 LTPIK
+325 LTQ

>member
-45 VKNILNIE
+45 VKNIINIE
-53 FKDSNLN
+53 FKDNN
-60 HHLNLFKNNTH
+60 VDHHLNLFKNNTH
-71 PNIKIIEKEND
+71 PNIKIIEKEID

-104 NSTTTIQNS
+104 NSTSIIQNS
-113 SKIVIVDSADYLNI
+113 SKIVIIDSADYLNI

-140 KENSYIFLISNQ
+140 KENTYIFLISNQ

-170 THNLSNFTNIIKDK
+170 THNLTNFTNIIKNN

-225 LLSSDLD
+225 LLSNDLD
-232 DNKINLSNILS
+232 DDKINLSNILS
-243 KLSNDEFNNYLS
+243 KLTNDEFNNYLS

-260 LIFANRLKLNRDYK
+260 LIVANKLKVNRDDK
-274 SLVNIPNYLELES
+274 SLVNMPNYLELES
-287 LSANLTKKNLIDR
+287 LSTNLSKKNLIDR
-300 FDYLTNKQKELFSLN
+300 FDYLTNNQKELFSLN

-325 LTPIK
+325 LTQ

>member
-11 YSDLLKRYKSNN
+11 YSDLLNRYESNN

-45 VKNILNIE
+45 VKNIINIE
-53 FKDSNLN
+53 FKDNN
-60 HHLNLFKNNTH
+60 VDHHLNLFKNNTH
-71 PNIKIIEKEND
+71 PNIKIIEKEIDN
-82 SKTGKIKSNITID
+82 KTGKIKTNITID

-104 NSTTTIQNS
+104 NSTSIMQNS
-113 SKIVIVDSADYLNI
+113 SKIVIIDSADYLNI

-140 KENSYIFLISNQ
+140 KENTYIFLISNQ

-170 THNLSNFTNIIKDK
+170 THNLTNFTNIIKNN

-225 LLSSDLD
+225 LLSNDLD
-232 DNKINLSNILS
+232 DDKINLSNILS
-243 KLSNDEFNNYLS
+243 KLTNDEFNNYLS

-260 LIFANRLKLNRDYK
+260 LIVANKLKVNRDDK
-274 SLVNIPNYLELES
+274 SLVNMPNYLELES
-287 LSANLTKKNLIDR
+287 LSANLSKKNLIDR
-300 FDYLTNKQKELFSLN
+300 FDYLTNNQKELFSLN

-325 LTPIK
+325 LTQ